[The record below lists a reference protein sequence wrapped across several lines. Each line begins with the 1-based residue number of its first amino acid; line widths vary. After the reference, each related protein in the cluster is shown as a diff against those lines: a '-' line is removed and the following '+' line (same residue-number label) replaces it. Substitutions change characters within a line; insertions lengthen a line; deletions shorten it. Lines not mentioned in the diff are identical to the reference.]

1 MSKISL
7 ERLYKE
13 LGYKFKEPGLLRL
26 ALTHRSVGK
35 NNYERLEFL
44 GDSILSFVIST
55 KLYDQFP
62 RIDEGRLSRLRA
74 SLVKGEY
81 LAELARDLNLG
92 DYLSLGPGELKS
104 GGYRRDSILADAFE
118 AVIGAIYL
126 DSEIDTAQKFIE
138 KIYEN
143 RLENLDLESATKD
156 PKTRLQEYMQS
167 RKMPLPEYDVI
178 EIKGEAHNQS
188 FTVKCKVV
196 MFEKEFK
203 AKGSSRRKAEQAVA
217 ANVLEEIKRG

>member
-1 MSKISL
+1 MSKIPL

-143 RLENLDLESATKD
+143 A
-156 PKTRLQEYMQS
+156 
-167 RKMPLPEYDVI
+167 
-178 EIKGEAHNQS
+178 
-188 FTVKCKVV
+188 
-196 MFEKEFK
+196 
-203 AKGSSRRKAEQAVA
+203 
-217 ANVLEEIKRG
+217 